1 MPPTSTSRSSLWIP
15 TTSPSETIPAST
27 GSSPLCTSTA
37 RDAALPPPARSTE
50 VCASRA
56 TEPTT
61 PSVVPTEPP
70 GRDATPSPCADT
82 VKRILDCCQFQVAI
96 WLYWRIR
103 AIVHHFVGVFWLV
116 CAQYSFLA
124 SNCVSIMLG

>member
-27 GSSPLCTSTA
+27 GSSPLSTSTA
-37 RDAALPPPARSTE
+37 KEEVSPPPARSTE

-82 VKRILDCCQFQVAI
+82 AKYPIASAVDAFTCITSAVNHCSSALSLFCGIF
-96 WLYWRIR
+96 R
-103 AIVHHFVGVFWLV
+103 AFKNTIPSLLNFWLP
-116 CAQYSFLA
+116 
-124 SNCVSIMLG
+124 M